1 MILALKTDNPTAEL
15 IVADDKG
22 DVIVREQWLA
32 ERRLAHELL
41 GKLESILRQAE
52 GDWSQLSGLV
62 VFKGPGSFTGLR
74 IGITVMNT
82 IAYAQAIPVVGQEG
96 DTWLPDGISRLAR
109 GENDQVVLPEYG
121 APARITSP
129 RK

>member
-1 MILALKTDNPTAEL
+1 MILAIKTDTPTAEL
-15 IVADDKG
+15 IVLDASG
-22 DVIVREQWLA
+22 QELARQEWLA

-41 GKLESILRQAE
+41 GKLEALLVQT
-52 GDWSQLSGLV
+52 GGTWDQLSGLV

-82 IAYAQAIPVVGQEG
+82 IAYAQEIPITGQTG
-96 DTWLPDGISRLAR
+96 DGWLSNGIACLQR
-109 GENDQVVLPEYG
+109 GENDRIVLPEYG
-121 APARITSP
+121 APARITQQ